1 QEVLKW
7 MTAPAK
13 GEATPLPDVEF
24 AVKVCTLRLQLKE
37 LHFRLREFLP
47 ITKIAKSM
55 EEKHIVKILSV
66 ESDTH
71 DVKRF
76 RVEKP
81 GGYSFIPGQ
90 ATEVTINKEGW
101 LDKRNPFTF
110 TSLNTWDFLE
120 FTIKIYDDRQEV
132 THQLGL
138 LKPGD
143 ELILHDVWGAIQY
156 KGEGTFI
163 AGGAGVTPF
172 IAIFRQ
178 LYEDGAIG
186 DNQLLCSNKTVGD
199 IILKDELS
207 DVLGEHF
214 INTITDENAR
224 GYDHGRI
231 DEAYLREKIQDF
243 NREFYVCG
251 PDQMIA
257 SVQEALQNLGAS
269 AVTVEL

>member
-1 QEVLKW
+1 
-7 MTAPAK
+7 
-13 GEATPLPDVEF
+13 
-24 AVKVCTLRLQLKE
+24 
-37 LHFRLREFLP
+37 
-47 ITKIAKSM
+47 M
-55 EEKHIVKILSV
+55 EEKHIVNILSV

-81 GGYSFIPGQ
+81 KGYTFVPGQ

-110 TSLNTWDFLE
+110 TSLNAWDFLE
-120 FTIKIYDDRQEV
+120 FTIKIYDKHQEV

-143 ELILHDVWGAIQY
+143 QLILHDVWGAIQY

-178 LYEDGAIG
+178 LHEEKSIG
-186 DNQLLCSNKTVGD
+186 GNKLLCSNKTVGD
-199 IILKDELS
+199 IILKDEFS
-207 DVLGEHF
+207 EMLGGNF
-214 INTITDENAR
+214 INTITNESAP

-231 DEAYLREKIQDF
+231 DEAYLKEKIQDF
-243 NREFYVCG
+243 NQEFYVCG
-251 PDQMIA
+251 PDEMI
-257 SVQEALQNLGAS
+257 SSIQQALNNLGAS
-269 AVTVEL
+269 AITVEL